1 MPEGYTMRRSM
12 RLAQARIKR
21 LVQRLDREATPELP
35 ALFVGEDDDGIDDG
49 GGYGGYDDPRAA
61 LLQQEAADIR
71 QRKIEDH
78 L

>member
-1 MPEGYTMRRSM
+1 MRRNM
-12 RLAQARIKR
+12 KLAQARIRR

-35 ALFVGEDDDGIDDG
+35 ALLMGDDDEGIDDG
-49 GGYGGYDDPRAA
+49 GGYGGDDDPRAA